1 MFFTGLERV
10 SIVHDMPGRIRLKAP
25 VLGNPALD
33 ATLVESGLEQIRGV
47 KSVRINQKAKTAVV
61 CFNKEDNVREEVLDV
76 LSAFNH
82 TVFCAEEELHNS
94 PDLINVYWAGTM
106 WVLKLF
112 LPKGVRTP
120 LTYLGATPIILEGI
134 ETLFTRG
141 LKVEVLDTA
150 VIALLL
156 ARKDYFTAGSIT
168 FLLNLGHYLEESAEY
183 RSDKMLKSL
192 IKPEVEYVWVVKGQV
207 EEKTFVEDL
216 KIGDLVRVGSGEM
229 IPIDGKVASGEG
241 LVNQASVTGESLPV
255 HIKPGD
261 SVFSGTVMSEGKIII
276 NAEKVGSETTTARIA
291 KFISNSLKNKSRT
304 EVKAFAIADK
314 MVPVTFAAGL
324 ATLLV
329 TRDFRRASSVL
340 SVDYSCA
347 LQLVTPTAIKASI
360 YSAATEGIFIKGAQ
374 ALENLAEADTII
386 FDKTGTL
393 TKGALSVTEIMPFNG
408 YTEDDVL
415 RIAASAEEH
424 YSHPIASAVV
434 DEAKARQI
442 TTEQTG
448 EADFI
453 IAHGVSAYVGGKNVL
468 VGSHHFVAEDE
479 KIVCDFSDSDAER
492 MRGKGQTILYVAIDG
507 KLSGLIA
514 LKDTL
519 RDESS
524 RVIKE
529 LKKAGIKKTVML
541 TGDHKNSALH
551 VAEQL
556 GIDEVYYE
564 MKPEDKASVVK
575 KLKEEG
581 CKIIFA
587 GDGVN
592 DAPALLTAD
601 VGISLPQGADLAKE
615 TAAVILL
622 REDLMGIVKARKLA
636 VKTMKVIKQMFK
648 FNIGVNT
655 ATVALSLMG
664 KVSPLTSALLHNG
677 TTLSTLIYALSLSS
691 YGAKRKKEK

>member
-1 MFFTGLERV
+1 MFFTGLEKV
-10 SIVHDMPGRIRLKAP
+10 GIVHDMPGRIRLKAP

-33 ATLVESGLEQIRGV
+33 ATLVESGLEQIKGV
-47 KSVRINQKAKTAVV
+47 KSVRVNQKAKTAVV
-61 CFNKEDNVREEVLDV
+61 SFDKNTDVRGDVLDV
-76 LSAFNH
+76 LSAFSH
-82 TVFCAEEELHNS
+82 TVFNAEEELQNS

-106 WVLKLF
+106 WILKLF
-112 LPKGVRTP
+112 LPQGLRRP
-120 LTYLGATPIILEGI
+120 LTYLGAAPILMEGI

-141 LKVEVLDTA
+141 LKVEVLDAA
-150 VIALLL
+150 VISMLL

-192 IKPEVEYVWVVKGQV
+192 IKPEVEYVWVVRGQS
-207 EEKTFVEDL
+207 EEKTAVCDL
-216 KIGDLVRVGSGEM
+216 QIGDMVRAGSGEM
-229 IPIDGKVASGEG
+229 IPVDGKVASGEG

-261 SVFSGTVMSEGKIII
+261 YVYSGTVMAEGKIII
-276 NAEKVGSETTTARIA
+276 EAEKVGSETTTARIA

-304 EVKAFAIADK
+304 EVKAFAAADK

-324 ATLLV
+324 ATLLI

-347 LQLVTPTAIKASI
+347 LQLVTPTAIKASMFN
-360 YSAATEGIFIKGAQ
+360 AATEGIFIKGAQ
-374 ALENLAEADTII
+374 ALENLAEIDTII

-393 TKGALSVTEIMPFNG
+393 TKGMLSVTEVQPYNG
-408 YTEDDVL
+408 YNENEIV
-415 RIAASAEEH
+415 RIAASAEEY

-434 DEAKARQI
+434 KEAENRGLK
-442 TTEQTG
+442 TEQTG
-448 EADFI
+448 EVDFI

-479 KIVCDFSDSDAER
+479 KVVCCFADEDAR
-492 MRGKGQTILYVAIDG
+492 KMRTKGQTILYVAIDG
-507 KLSGLIA
+507 KLCGLIA

-519 RDESS
+519 RDESAQ
-524 RVIKE
+524 VIKE
-529 LKKAGIKKTVML
+529 LKKHGVKKTVML
-541 TGDHKNSALH
+541 TGDHRDSALH
-551 VAEQL
+551 VAELL

-564 MKPEDKASVVK
+564 MKPEDKAGIVK
-575 KLKEEG
+575 QLKNQG
-581 CKIIFA
+581 CRIAFA

-622 REDLMGIVKARKLA
+622 REDLMGIVKARVLA
-636 VKTMKVIKQMFK
+636 VKTMKVIRQMFR

-664 KVSPLTSALLHNG
+664 RISPLASALLHNG

-691 YGAKRKKEK
+691 YGVKRKKEK